1 MKNFLYAGVFAVA
14 ICIFTGPAQAED
26 AAAAGASVPAAAV
39 EQADPAAGQSFAI
52 QVPMD
57 AQMKKALADYQAAS
71 AALSAEQQS
80 SLAATE
86 QAFSDVMSP
95 SAAVL
100 ATSADIKYCLG
111 TDEAFA
117 KKVDTYQKAF
127 VTWRDAQNALHQERW
142 RAHKDARA
150 KLDFVDQA
158 MLDQYYIFRGKVA
171 LYAATAMNQKAAES
185 GAREGLD
192 CAALGQLID
201 TGRIGE

>member
-1 MKNFLYAGVFAVA
+1 MRVKNFLYAGVFAAA
-14 ICIFTGPAQAED
+14 ICIFVGQAQAED
-26 AAAAGASVPAAAV
+26 TAAGASVPAAAV
-39 EQADPAAGQSFAI
+39 EQAEPAAQSFAI

-57 AQMKKALADYQAAS
+57 VQMKKALADYQAAS

-86 QAFSDVMSP
+86 QAFSSVMSP
-95 SAAVL
+95 STAVL

-171 LYAATAMNQKAAES
+171 LYAATVMNQKAAES

-201 TGRIGE
+201 EGRIGE